1 MVKIVLTLVILVL
14 ALMYWFGKGRRS
26 GTGSRQAL
34 APTAQAMVACA
45 HCGLNLPQPEAVE
58 GEGGRHYCSAE
69 HRRIGPGAGA
79 GG

>member
-1 MVKIVLTLVILVL
+1 MIKIVLTLVIVVL
-14 ALMYWFGKGRRS
+14 ALMFWFGKGRRS
-26 GTGSRQAL
+26 GGTSRTPTPPRAL
-34 APTAQAMVACA
+34 TMVSCA

-69 HRRIGPGAGA
+69 HRRLGPGAGA